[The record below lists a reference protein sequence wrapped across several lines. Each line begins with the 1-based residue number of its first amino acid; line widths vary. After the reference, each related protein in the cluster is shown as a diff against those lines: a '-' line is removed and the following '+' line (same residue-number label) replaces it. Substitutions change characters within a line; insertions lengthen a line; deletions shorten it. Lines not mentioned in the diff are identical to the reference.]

1 VRQSGGHI
9 AIESAL
15 GLGTTFRVYLP
26 RVRQSAA
33 ADTETANAHPLT
45 GSETILVV
53 EDEIAVRQVAVTALK
68 SYGYAVIEASDAD
81 EACRLYNSR
90 DKPIH
95 LLLTDVVMPGMNGVE
110 LAKRLRS
117 CDPQLK
123 VVFVSGYADSI
134 ILRHGALDE
143 KARFVQKPYRPTLLA
158 SKIREVLE
166 A

>member
-1 VRQSGGHI
+1 MIR
-9 AIESAL
+9 
-15 GLGTTFRVYLP
+15 RPP
-26 RVRQSAA
+26 RSTLDRSSAA
-33 ADTETANAHPLT
+33 SD
-45 GSETILVV
+45 VYK
-53 EDEIAVRQVAVTALK
+53 RQ
-68 SYGYAVIEASDAD
+68 
-81 EACRLYNSR
+81 
-90 DKPIH
+90 PIH